1 MSDFGARIGASI
13 GAKIVKLIV
22 LRLLPTLL
30 FLWLFSL
37 LLFALFV
44 WLPGDV
50 AEATFGTQGDA
61 QALQGMRTALALDK
75 PFVHR
80 YVAWL
85 TSFVKGDW
93 GESALYG
100 LPVRRLIVERLP
112 LSLTLSL
119 ASFLFA
125 TAGGVGLGILLAARR
140 RTQENFIQGKLFI
153 GILDFSLNIL
163 LALPSFLLGIALIM
177 LFAVRWPLLPSGGI
191 AEQAAEQIVWTAQA
205 RHLLLPVLALALPQ
219 IAILA
224 RFANASL
231 IETLTQ
237 PFVTTARA
245 KGLSQKRVLLRHALP
260 IVAAPLLALSGLQ
273 AAFLISGTVVI
284 ESVFGLP
291 GLGSLFLNAAHA
303 RDLPLALALALLFAT
318 ATLLATT
325 LADLLATL
333 FDSRLDDSGLDKH
346 RSENK
351 TY

>member
-1 MSDFGARIGASI
+1 MSDFGARIT
-13 GAKIVKLIV
+13 KLV
-22 LRLLPTLL
+22 LLRLLPTLL

-61 QALQGMRTALALDK
+61 QAVQGLRTALALDK
-75 PFVHR
+75 PFAHR
-80 YVAWL
+80 YLAWL
-85 TSFVKGDW
+85 ASFVKGDW

-100 LPVRRLIVERLP
+100 LPVQRLIVERLP

-140 RTQENFIQGKLFI
+140 RTQEKIAIN
-153 GILDFSLNIL
+153 ILDFSLNIL

-191 AEQAAEQIVWTAQA
+191 AEQIVWTAQA
-205 RHLLLPVLALALPQ
+205 RHILLPVLALALPQ
-219 IAILA
+219 MAILA

-231 IETLTQ
+231 RETLTQ

-245 KGLSQKRVLLRHALP
+245 KGLSQKRVLFRHALP

-333 FDSRLDDSGLDKH
+333 FDKRLDAR
-346 RSENK
+346 RSENE

>member
-1 MSDFGARIGASI
+1 MRASSRDTGKRSDTKTVPSFALFLGARIGRQ
-13 GAKIVKLIV
+13 VF

-50 AEATFGTQGDA
+50 AETTFGTEGDA
-61 QALQGMRTALALDK
+61 QALHNLRAALALDQ
-75 PFVHR
+75 PFPHR
-80 YVAWL
+80 YAAWL
-85 TSFVKGDW
+85 ASFLKGDW

-100 LPVRRLIVERLP
+100 LPVRRLVVERLP

-125 TAGGVGLGILLAARR
+125 TAGGVCVGILLAARR
-140 RTQENFIQGKLFI
+140 RTI
-153 GILDFSLNIL
+153 GILDLSLNIL
-163 LALPSFLLGIALIM
+163 LALPSFLLGLALIL
-177 LFAVRWPLLPSGGI
+177 LFAVRWKLLPSGGL
-191 AEQAAEQIVWTAQA
+191 AEHAAEHAAWSAQV

-219 IAILA
+219 TAILA

-231 IETLTQ
+231 RESLTQ

-245 KGLSQKRVLLRHALP
+245 KGLSKKRVLLRHALP
-260 IVAAPLLALSGLQ
+260 TVAAPLLALSGLQ
-273 AAFLISGTVVI
+273 AAFLVSGTVVI
-284 ESVFGLP
+284 ESVFALP
-291 GLGSLFLNAAHA
+291 GLGSLFLDAAHA

-325 LADLLATL
+325 LAELLATL
-333 FDSRLDDSGLDKH
+333 FDARRTETETS
-346 RSENK
+346 
-351 TY
+351 